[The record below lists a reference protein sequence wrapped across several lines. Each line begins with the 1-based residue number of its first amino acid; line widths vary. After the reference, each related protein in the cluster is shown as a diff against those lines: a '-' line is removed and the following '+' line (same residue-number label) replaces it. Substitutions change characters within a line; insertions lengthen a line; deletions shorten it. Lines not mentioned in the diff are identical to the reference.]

1 MRTTLFFFLA
11 VTLLPAIFVSCGTPN
26 PFELNATLAN
36 PDKVVAYY
44 DGSVLRVDITGLN
57 TTQLAPDF
65 SGYNVYFDR
74 VNTLTT
80 ILNRVLYVN
89 NPELPTVNAFIS
101 NQVTTTTASF
111 DKLYYSNIAT
121 GEIRQESFLVHE
133 GYFLIVR
140 SYSRKGRATSD
151 SQNVTEVHIP
161 KILKNQT
168 TPENTTVTSADNL
181 TFRFVNSTLQGDPG
195 VTMQSMGY
203 QSDWFNIKRAP
214 TNGFVSTPLPLAA
227 GSLYYLN
234 FQTNYAKVWLVSYDG
249 ISASYHL
256 SFLQNSPLL

>member
-1 MRTTLFFFLA
+1 
-11 VTLLPAIFVSCGTPN
+11 TPN
-26 PFELNATLAN
+26 PFELNAALAN
-36 PDKVVAYY
+36 PDKVIAYY
-44 DGSVLRVDITGLN
+44 DGSVVRLEITGLN
-57 TTQLAPDF
+57 TSQLSPDF

-80 ILNRVLYVN
+80 ILNRVLFIN

-101 NQVTTTTASF
+101 DQLTTTPASF

-140 SYSRKGRATSD
+140 SYSRKGRANSD

-168 TPENTTVTSADNL
+168 TAENTVVSSADNV
-181 TFRFVNSTLQGDPG
+181 TFRFVNNTLQADPG
-195 VTMQSMGY
+195 VTLQSMGY

-214 TNGFVSTPLPLAA
+214 TNGFVATPLPLSV

-234 FQTNYAKVWLVSYDG
+234 YQTNYAKVWLLSYDG
-249 ISASYHL
+249 VNANYHL
-256 SFLQNSPLL
+256 SFLQKSPLL